1 MFKQSNIFKVCLYGS
16 ESTGKTTLAKQ
27 LAAHYDTVFV
37 PEMARWVLGDR
48 KCELADF
55 PAIAYAQ
62 FAETERQTLNAKR
75 VLFCDTDLIVTQVY
89 EEQYFDYVHPEV
101 LDLQRL
107 EHYDLYLFCDT
118 DIPWVADEQRE
129 LGHLREEMK
138 LKFLAQLQA
147 RHIDFQWIRGNWEQR
162 FATAAA
168 LVDRLLLA

>member
-1 MFKQSNIFKVCLYGS
+1 MFKQSNILNVCLYGA

-48 KCELADF
+48 RCELEDF

-62 FAETERQTLNAKR
+62 FAETQRQTLHANR

-89 EEQYFDYVHPEV
+89 EEQYFHYVHPEV

-107 EHYDLYLFCDT
+107 EHYDLYLFCDN
-118 DIPWVADEQRE
+118 DVPWVADEQRE

-138 LKFLAQLQA
+138 QKFLHQLQL
-147 RHIDFQWIRGNWEQR
+147 RNIDFQWIRGSWQER
-162 FATAAA
+162 FDTAVG
-168 LVDRLLLA
+168 LVDGLLET